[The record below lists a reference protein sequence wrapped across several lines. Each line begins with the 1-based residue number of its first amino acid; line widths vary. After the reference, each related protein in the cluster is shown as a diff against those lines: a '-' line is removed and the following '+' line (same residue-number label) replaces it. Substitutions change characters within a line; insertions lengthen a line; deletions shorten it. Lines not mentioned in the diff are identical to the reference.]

1 MIRKS
6 WLVIASLI
14 LILAAAGAYF
24 WATAIMDSLM
34 EFRSPLAENPPAAG
48 EPLGDPL
55 TERVVIILVDALRE
69 DTALDPEVMPY
80 LDELRQQSAWA
91 TMRSLPPS
99 YSSPG
104 WTTLLTGARADI
116 NDSQPANPPDYN
128 SVRAFTQDNI
138 FAAAD
143 RAGMQTA
150 VSGFGWFEGMLS
162 TSGVDTGF
170 YTPGEDHAADLEVLA
185 AAQSYLQ
192 DGSYQL
198 VLIHLDQVDYAGHHE
213 GGPRS
218 ENWTAAAARVDT
230 MIETIVSQ
238 LDLEKDT
245 VLVLS
250 DHGQIDR
257 GGHGGQDPITLIEPF
272 LMAGKGVIPGS
283 YPDIQM
289 VEVAPTV
296 AVLLGLNLPASGQG
310 RALTEMLDLT
320 LDQTAR
326 IEVSLQAQ
334 QSELVEAYLTAIG
347 QPRDT
352 QTELSTIQDYQNA
365 LKDARSQ
372 RLAQERLP
380 RAVLALLAAAIPAGI
395 MIYKRSK
402 NLPWL
407 IGGAVLY
414 LAGFNLIYAVIV
426 GKTYSLSSVYS
437 ADDLIL
443 STAMYAGIAI
453 LAAWLV
459 FMLGS
464 KAFSKAP
471 ASAARQT
478 LNLGLVSMYLLA
490 LPVIW
495 NYFWNGPVIVWTLP
509 EFNSMFLAFLSIV
522 QVLFVSVL
530 SLVLAGI
537 AAGVAKISKPRSVS
551 AG

>member
-6 WLVIASLI
+6 WLVIACLI
-14 LILAAAGAYF
+14 LILTAAGAYF
-24 WATAIMDSLM
+24 WATAIMDSLI
-34 EFRSPLAENPPAAG
+34 EFRSPLADNPPVAG
-48 EPLGDPL
+48 EPVGEPL

-69 DTALDPEVMPY
+69 DTALNPEVMPY

-91 TMRSLPPS
+91 TMHSLPPS
-99 YSSPG
+99 YSAPG
-104 WTTLLTGARADI
+104 WATLLTGAWADL
-116 NDSQPANPPDYN
+116 NDGQSANPPDYN

-138 FAAAD
+138 FSAAD
-143 RAGMQTA
+143 RAGLQTA

-162 TSGVDTGF
+162 TSGVDLGF
-170 YTPGEDHAADLEVLA
+170 YTPGEDNAADIDVVEA
-185 AAQSYLQ
+185 AETVIH

-198 VLIHLDQVDYAGHHE
+198 ILIHLDQVDYAGHHE

-218 ENWTAAAARVDT
+218 DNWTAAASRADK

-238 LDLEKDT
+238 LDLAKDT
-245 VLVLS
+245 ILVLS

-257 GGHGGQDPITLIEPF
+257 GGHGGQDSITLVEPF
-272 LMAGKGVIPGS
+272 IMAGKGVIPGS

-310 RALTEMLDLT
+310 SPLTEMLNLT
-320 LDQTAR
+320 PDQTAR
-326 IEVSLQAQ
+326 IEQALQSQ
-334 QSELVEAYLTAIG
+334 QSRLLGAYLAAIG
-347 QPRDT
+347 QPQT
-352 QTELSTIQDYQNA
+352 PQTELVSVKDVQTAIA
-365 LKDARSQ
+365 DARDQ

-380 RAVLALLAAAIPAGI
+380 RAVLALLAASIPAGI
-395 MIYKRSK
+395 MFFKRSK
-402 NLPWL
+402 SLPWL
-407 IGGAVLY
+407 FGGAVLY

-426 GKTYSLSSVYS
+426 GRTYSLSSVSS

-443 STAMYAGIAI
+443 STARYAGIA
-453 LAAWLV
+453 LAAAWLV
-459 FMLGS
+459 YMIGS

-471 ASAARQT
+471 LSAARQT
-478 LNLGLVSMYLLA
+478 LNLGLVSVYLLA

-522 QVLFVSVL
+522 QALFVSVL

-537 AAGVAKISKPRSVS
+537 AALIAKFSKPRSVS
-551 AG
+551 AA